1 MDMNE
6 EGVVM
11 ERKEDKRSL
20 EEIEAI
26 KQKALEVIKVDEHTL
41 ALTEELDKQSSILEQ
56 QSEDNLK
63 EFNR

>member
-1 MDMNE
+1 M
-6 EGVVM
+6 G
-11 ERKEDKRSL
+11 RKEDKRSL